1 MRDYVDRGVTPPKW
15 VTSPTWATPPP
26 CKQAL
31 SLAYFSFTHP
41 SPQLRSPRSLCP
53 AGRNDA
59 PTKSTVDSTEV
70 RTQKMG
76 LRLDCFLLFLFF
88 FSPFRKEMKVVL
100 ILLIVNGTFVLCWLP
115 HLVGAFCLTFTGGF
129 CPFPD
134 NFFIIT
140 TTLAM
145 LNSGCNPFIYTLT
158 YRKFRRAFKRVLPCF
173 RGNNTGGRGG
183 ISQG

>member
-1 MRDYVDRGVTPPKW
+1 MNTFQPL
-15 VTSPTWATPPP
+15 A
-26 CKQAL
+26 
-31 SLAYFSFTHP
+31 SLEKEMAEREVLT
-41 SPQLRSPRSLCP
+41 RSPRFTKKRNSLKP
-53 AGRNDA
+53 DRAGMPGRL
-59 PTKSTVDSTEV
+59 K
-70 RTQKMG
+70 RT
-76 LRLDCFLLFLFF
+76 LSLFLFF